1 VLTHWDARTLDDL
14 LTEHRLDGIPEE
26 PFPNDGW
33 SGAQLTL
40 VRRGADRFVL
50 KRTSWATDWIA
61 RATRDHSLREAF
73 VATGQLPLP
82 GGVVA
87 PYLGAA
93 ADGNAAAM
101 LMPDLS
107 GRLFAW
113 ERPGEGAAI
122 TPDRLETVLRAI
134 ARLHASAPPASTPGS
149 GAGPGSGPGWP
160 WTPLRERLELLT
172 RTAARRYVGAG
183 LSVGPRFLE
192 GWDAFDRLA
201 PPAAR
206 DIVGGLSADST
217 PLVMALERLPPALL
231 HGDLKLAN
239 VAIVE
244 EERVA
249 LIDWQMVTVAPVAL
263 DLGWLLVSNAPILPV
278 GPDGVLARYRAAAD
292 DAGVELGDWDVQV
305 DLASVIGLLLRGWR
319 KGLDAVAGG
328 TLASGETAGA
338 DLADWSAR
346 AVEAAGRRL

>member
-1 VLTHWDARTLDDL
+1 MLTHWDARRLDDL
-14 LTEHRLDGIPEE
+14 LVEHGLAGTPEE

-40 VRRGADRFVL
+40 LRRGADRFVL

-82 GGVVA
+82 DAAVA

-107 GRLFAW
+107 GRLFSW
-113 ERPGEGAAI
+113 ERPGEGTAV
-122 TPDRLETVLRAI
+122 TPDRLDTVLRAI
-134 ARLHASAPPASTPGS
+134 ARLHATRPPVAAP
-149 GAGPGSGPGWP
+149 GPTGWP
-160 WTPLRERLELLT
+160 WTPLRERVELLT
-172 RTAARRYVGAG
+172 RAAARRYAGAG
-183 LSVGPRFLE
+183 LAVGTRFLE
-192 GWDAFDRLA
+192 GWDAFDGLA

-206 DIVGGLSADST
+206 DLIGGLSADSG
-217 PLVMALERLPPALL
+217 PLVTALERLPPALL

-239 VAIVE
+239 VAVLDD
-244 EERVA
+244 ERVA
-249 LIDWQMVTVAPVAL
+249 LIDWQMVSVAPVAVE
-263 DLGWLLVSNAPILPV
+263 LGWLLVSNAPILPI
-278 GPDGVLARYRAAAD
+278 GPDEVLARYRAAAG
-292 DAGVELGDWDVQV
+292 DAGVELGDWDAQG
-305 DLASVIGLLLRGWR
+305 DLASVVGLLLRGWR
-319 KGLDAVAGG
+319 KGLDAVAGE
-328 TLASGETAGA
+328 TLASGETAA
-338 DLADWSAR
+338 DDLADWCAR

>member
-1 VLTHWDARTLDDL
+1 VLTHWNARSLDDL
-14 LTEHRLDGIPEE
+14 LAEHRLGGVPEA

-40 VRRGADRFVL
+40 LRRDAERFVL
-50 KRTSWATDWIA
+50 NRTSWATDWIA

-82 GGVVA
+82 DTVVA

-93 ADGNAAAM
+93 ADANAAAM

-107 GRLFAW
+107 GRLFSW
-113 ERPGEGAAI
+113 ERPGEGAAV
-122 TPDRLETVLRAI
+122 TPDALNTVLRAT
-134 ARLHASAPPASTPGS
+134 ARLHASAPPASAP
-149 GAGPGSGPGWP
+149 GPGTGWP

-172 RTAARRYVGAG
+172 RTAARRYAGAG
-183 LSVGPRFLE
+183 LAVGSRFLE

-206 DIVGGLSADST
+206 DLIGGLSTDSA
-217 PLVMALERLPPALL
+217 PLVTALERLPSALL

-239 VAIVE
+239 VAVLDD
-244 EERVA
+244 ERVA
-249 LIDWQMVTVAPVAL
+249 LIDWQMVTVAPVAVE
-263 DLGWLLVSNAPILPV
+263 LGWLLVSNAPILPI
-278 GPDGVLARYRAAAD
+278 GPDEVLARYRAAAG
-292 DAGVELGDWDVQV
+292 DAGLELGDWDSQV

-319 KGLDAVAGG
+319 KGLDALAGG
-328 TLASGETAGA
+328 TLASGETAA
-338 DLADWSAR
+338 DDLADWCAR

>member
-1 VLTHWDARTLDDL
+1 MLTHWNARSLDDL
-14 LTEHRLDGIPEE
+14 LAEHRLGGVPEA

-40 VRRGADRFVL
+40 LRRDAERFVL

-82 GGVVA
+82 DTVVA

-93 ADGNAAAM
+93 ADANAAAM

-107 GRLFAW
+107 GRLFSW
-113 ERPGEGAAI
+113 ERPGEGAAV
-122 TPDRLETVLRAI
+122 TPDALNTVLRAT
-134 ARLHASAPPASTPGS
+134 ARLHASAPPASAP
-149 GAGPGSGPGWP
+149 GPGTGWP

-172 RTAARRYVGAG
+172 RTAARRYAGAG
-183 LSVGPRFLE
+183 LAVGSRFLE

-206 DIVGGLSADST
+206 DLIGGLSTDSA
-217 PLVMALERLPPALL
+217 PLVTALERLPSALL

-239 VAIVE
+239 VAVLDD
-244 EERVA
+244 ERVA
-249 LIDWQMVTVAPVAL
+249 LIDWQMVTVAPVAVE
-263 DLGWLLVSNAPILPV
+263 LGWLLVSNAPILPI
-278 GPDGVLARYRAAAD
+278 GPDEVLARYRAAAD
-292 DAGVELGDWDVQV
+292 DAGLELGDWDSQV

-319 KGLDAVAGG
+319 KGLDALAGG
-328 TLASGETAGA
+328 TLASGETAA
-338 DLADWSAR
+338 DDLADWCAR